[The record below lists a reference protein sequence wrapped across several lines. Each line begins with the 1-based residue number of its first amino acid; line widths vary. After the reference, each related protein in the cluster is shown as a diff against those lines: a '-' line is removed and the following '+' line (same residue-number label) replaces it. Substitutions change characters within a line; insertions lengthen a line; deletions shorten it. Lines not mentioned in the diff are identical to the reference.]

1 MAGLIKAAAVALILN
16 GQPSGNVLQ
25 ASYNGHHADV
35 QTKVVQRHIPRG
47 ALQQWRLSGGKLTI
61 TTDQL
66 FGGGFDAQ
74 NGFARAQNGRAAR

>member
-16 GQPSGNVLQ
+16 GQPSGNVLK

-35 QTKVVQRHIPRG
+35 QTKAVQRHIPRG
-47 ALQQWRLSGGKLTI
+47 ALQRWDVRGGALTI

-66 FGGGFDAQ
+66 LGSGFEACPC
-74 NGFARAQNGRAAR
+74 